1 MRHIYGILTTLTALL
16 LLAACT
22 ADGTDPAPQQTP
34 ATQLL
39 LEGTILTGNSPVTR
53 VGGTEAIQN
62 THLDAGNRVG
72 GFIYRHGTDA
82 KETTGEK
89 YGYTNYP
96 FDTWQA
102 NYLYNPN
109 QPLFPVQGAERRV
122 DIYAYSPYVDETVD
136 ASYATLNTVHTFTVK
151 TDQTKRADF
160 VASDL
165 LWGYRN
171 DPGNADADLQPVTMV
186 TPITTQ
192 NQIVPIKFSH
202 MLSQVY
208 VEISAADGVT
218 TDQLEGAEVKLNGV
232 TLDGTLNFKTGALT
246 CGATTGTV
254 KVLKCGYK
262 YDTNG
267 NQVLINKTSEAADY
281 AAHFKGAAIVYPV
294 ATLPTT
300 VTLTITTSAPQTFT
314 ANLKTTN
321 IIKWEAGKKYHYTV
335 GVSSNGINVAAAIQ
349 NWSAGSETTGNAGLD

>member
-22 ADGTDPAPQQTP
+22 ADGTGSEPQQP

-62 THLDAGNRVG
+62 TNLDAGNRVG

-109 QPLFPVQGAERRV
+109 QPLFPVQGTERRV
-122 DIYAYSPYVDETVD
+122 DIYAYAPYVDEKTAGN
-136 ASYATLNTVHTFTVK
+136 ASYGTLDTAHTFMVK
-151 TDQTKRADF
+151 PDQTKRADF

-171 DPGNADADLQPVTMV
+171 QDNTDPYLSAVTME

-208 VEISAADGVT
+208 VEISAGDGVT

-246 CGATTGTV
+246 CGTTTGTV
-254 KVLKCGYK
+254 NVLKCGYK

-267 NQVLINKTSEAADY
+267 NQVLINKTTEAADY

-321 IIKWEAGKKYHYTV
+321 ITKWEAGKKYHYTV

>member
-122 DIYAYSPYVDETVD
+122 DIYAYAPYVDETVD
-136 ASYATLNTVHTFTVK
+136 ASYATLNTAHTFTVK

-186 TPITTQ
+186 TPITAQ

-208 VEISAADGVT
+208 VEISAGDGVT

-246 CGATTGTV
+246 CGTTTGTV

-300 VTLTITTSAPQTFT
+300 VTLTVTTSANTFT
-314 ANLKTTN
+314 AQLKTST
-321 IIKWEAGKKYHYTV
+321 ITSWLAGKKYQYQV
-335 GVSSNGINVAAAIQ
+335 RVSADGISF
-349 NWSAGSETTGNAGLD
+349 SASIGPWDTSEPDRPVTPLLQ

>member
-1 MRHIYGILTTLTALL
+1 VRHIYGILTTLTALL

-22 ADGTDPAPQQTP
+22 ADGTDSAPQQP

-109 QPLFPVQGAERRV
+109 QPLFPVQGTERRV
-122 DIYAYSPYVDETVD
+122 DIYAYAPYVDETVD
-136 ASYATLNTVHTFTVK
+136 ASYATLNTAHTFTVK

-171 DPGNADADLQPVTMV
+171 QDNTDPYLSAVTMV

-208 VEISAADGVT
+208 VEISAGDGVT

-246 CGATTGTV
+246 CGTTTGTV

-300 VTLTITTSAPQTFT
+300 VTLTITTSVTTYT
-314 ANLKTTN
+314 AYLKTTN
-321 IIKWEAGKKYHYTV
+321 ITKWEAGKKYVYQISVSTIGLALTTTV
-335 GVSSNGINVAAAIQ
+335 SDWTPGGTASGTA
-349 NWSAGSETTGNAGLD
+349 E

>member
-1 MRHIYGILTTLTALL
+1 MRHIYGILTSLTAMLLMVACTTDGTGSEPQQPATRLL
-16 LLAACT
+16 LQGVIQSSNSAGTRT
-22 ADGTDPAPQQTP
+22 A
-34 ATQLL
+34 
-39 LEGTILTGNSPVTR
+39 
-53 VGGTEAIQN
+53 GTEAIQS
-62 THLDAGNRVG
+62 THLEDGNRVG

-109 QPLFPVQGAERRV
+109 QPLFPEQGAEQRV
-122 DIYAYSPYVDETVD
+122 DIYAYAPYVDETVD
-136 ASYATLNTVHTFTVK
+136 ASYGILNTAHTFTVK

-171 DPGNADADLQPVTMV
+171 DPGNADASLQPAQLSSPVTS
-186 TPITTQ
+186 Q
-192 NQIVPIKFSH
+192 NQIVPLKFSH

-208 VEISAADGVT
+208 VEVSAGDGVT
-218 TDQLEGAEVKLNGV
+218 TAQLEGAEVQLSGV
-232 TLDGTLNFKTGALT
+232 TLDGTINFKTGAVVT
-246 CGATTGTV
+246 GSTTGNV

-262 YDTNG
+262 YDANG
-267 NQVLINKTSEAADY
+267 NQVLETDATEY
-281 AAHFKGAAIVYPV
+281 AKLFCGAAIVYPV

-300 VTLTITTSAPQTFT
+300 VKLTITTTSSTTYT
-314 ANLKTTN
+314 AQLKTTA
-321 IIKWEAGKKYHYTV
+321 ITAWAAGKKYQYQV
-335 GVSSNGINVAAAIQ
+335 LVSADGISFSAAISPWDSQ
-349 NWSAGSETTGNAGLD
+349 PNRSVTPVLE

>member
-1 MRHIYGILTTLTALL
+1 MRHIYGILTSLTAMLLMVACTTDGTGSEPQQPATRLL
-16 LLAACT
+16 LQGVIQSSNSAGTRAA
-22 ADGTDPAPQQTP
+22 
-34 ATQLL
+34 
-39 LEGTILTGNSPVTR
+39 
-53 VGGTEAIQN
+53 GTEAIQS
-62 THLDAGNRVG
+62 THLEDGNRVG

-109 QPLFPVQGAERRV
+109 QPLFPEQGAEQRV
-122 DIYAYSPYVDETVD
+122 DIYAYAPYVDETQD
-136 ASYATLNTVHTFTVK
+136 ASYGILNTAHTFTVK

-165 LWGYRN
+165 LWGKRN

-208 VEISAADGVT
+208 VEISAGDGVT
-218 TDQLEGAEVKLNGV
+218 TDQFEGAEVKLNGV

-246 CGATTGTV
+246 CGTTTGTV

-267 NQVLINKTSEAADY
+267 SQVLINKTSEAANY

-300 VTLTITTSAPQTFT
+300 VTLTITTSVTTYT
-314 ANLKTTN
+314 ARLKTTA
-321 IIKWEAGKKYHYTV
+321 ITKWEAGKKYIYQVYISAT
-335 GVSSNGINVAAAIQ
+335 GLTLATTISDWTPGSTTSGAA
-349 NWSAGSETTGNAGLD
+349 E

>member
-109 QPLFPVQGAERRV
+109 QPLFPVQGTERRV
-122 DIYAYSPYVDETVD
+122 DIYAYAPYVDETVD
-136 ASYATLNTVHTFTVK
+136 ASYATLNTAHTFTVK

-208 VEISAADGVT
+208 VEISAGDGVT

-246 CGATTGTV
+246 CGTTTGTV

-300 VTLTITTSAPQTFT
+300 VTLTITTSVTTYT
-314 ANLKTTN
+314 ANLKTTA
-321 IIKWEAGKKYHYTV
+321 ITKWEAGKKYIYQVSISATGLVLITTV
-335 GVSSNGINVAAAIQ
+335 SDWTPGSTTSGAA
-349 NWSAGSETTGNAGLD
+349 E

>member
-82 KETTGEK
+82 KETTDEK

-109 QPLFPVQGAERRV
+109 QPLFPVQGTERRV
-122 DIYAYSPYVDETVD
+122 DIYAYAPYVDEIVD
-136 ASYATLNTVHTFTVK
+136 ASYAILNTAHTFKVK

-171 DPGNADADLQPVTMV
+171 QDNTDPYLSAVTMV

-208 VEISAADGVT
+208 VEISAGDGVT

-246 CGATTGTV
+246 CGTTTGTV

-300 VTLTITTSAPQTFT
+300 VTLTITTSITTYT
-314 ANLKTTN
+314 AYLKTTN
-321 IIKWEAGKKYHYTV
+321 ITKWEAGKKYVYQISVSTIGLALTTTV
-335 GVSSNGINVAAAIQ
+335 SDWTPGGTASGTA
-349 NWSAGSETTGNAGLD
+349 E

>member
-1 MRHIYGILTTLTALL
+1 VRHIYGILTTLTALL

-22 ADGTDPAPQQTP
+22 ADGTDSAPQQP

-122 DIYAYSPYVDETVD
+122 DIYAYAPYVDETVD
-136 ASYATLNTVHTFTVK
+136 ASYATLNTAHTFTVK

-208 VEISAADGVT
+208 VEISAGDGVT

-246 CGATTGTV
+246 CGTTTGTV

-267 NQVLINKTSEAADY
+267 SQVLINKTTEAADY

-300 VTLTITTSAPQTFT
+300 VTLTVSTTASQTFT
-314 ANLKTTN
+314 ANLKTSN
-321 IIKWEAGKKYHYTV
+321 ISGWLAGKKYTYEV
-335 GVSSNGINVAAAIQ
+335 RVSADGMMLSASINDWNNGGTI
-349 NWSAGSETTGNAGLD
+349 TGQQAGL

>member
-109 QPLFPVQGAERRV
+109 QPLFPVQGTERRV
-122 DIYAYSPYVDETVD
+122 DIYAYAPYVDETVD
-136 ASYATLNTVHTFTVK
+136 ASYATLNTAHTFTVK

-171 DPGNADADLQPVTMV
+171 QDNTDPYLSAVTMV

-208 VEISAADGVT
+208 VEISAGDGVT

-232 TLDGTLNFKTGALT
+232 TLDGTLNFKTGTLT
-246 CGATTGTV
+246 CGTTTGTV

-300 VTLTITTSAPQTFT
+300 VTLTITTSVTTYT
-314 ANLKTTN
+314 AYLKTTN
-321 IIKWEAGKKYHYTV
+321 ITKWEAGKKYVYQISVSTIGLALTTTV
-335 GVSSNGINVAAAIQ
+335 SDWTPGGTASGTA
-349 NWSAGSETTGNAGLD
+349 E

>member
-109 QPLFPVQGAERRV
+109 QPLFPVQGTERRV
-122 DIYAYSPYVDETVD
+122 DIYAYAPYVDETVD
-136 ASYATLNTVHTFTVK
+136 ASYATLNTAHTFKVK

-171 DPGNADADLQPVTMV
+171 QDNTDPYLSAVTMV

-208 VEISAADGVT
+208 VEISAGDGVT

-246 CGATTGTV
+246 CGTTTGTV

-267 NQVLINKTSEAADY
+267 SQVLINKTSEAADY

-300 VTLTITTSAPQTFT
+300 VTLTITTSVTTYT
-314 ANLKTTN
+314 AYLKTTN
-321 IIKWEAGKKYHYTV
+321 ITKWEAGKKYVYQISVSTIGLALTTTV
-335 GVSSNGINVAAAIQ
+335 SDWTPGGTASGTA
-349 NWSAGSETTGNAGLD
+349 E

>member
-109 QPLFPVQGAERRV
+109 QPLFPVQGTERRV
-122 DIYAYSPYVDETVD
+122 DIYAYAPYVDETVD
-136 ASYATLNTVHTFTVK
+136 ASYATLNTAHTFTVK

-171 DPGNADADLQPVTMV
+171 QDNTDPYLSAVTMV

-208 VEISAADGVT
+208 VEISAGDGVT

-246 CGATTGTV
+246 CGTTTGTV

-300 VTLTITTSAPQTFT
+300 VTLTITTSVTTYT
-314 ANLKTTN
+314 AYLKTTN
-321 IIKWEAGKKYHYTV
+321 ITKWEAGKKYVYQISVSTIGLALTTTV
-335 GVSSNGINVAAAIQ
+335 SDWTPGGTASGTA
-349 NWSAGSETTGNAGLD
+349 E